1 MRHEPFNGGKA
12 MEELMTVTQVAT
24 LLKIK
29 PEIVRRKVRGGQIRG
44 YKIGKVW
51 RFSENALRDFLKN
64 CLS

>member
-1 MRHEPFNGGKA
+1 